1 MRFLFKNLSS
11 LLISLTLA
19 ILVWIAAVREQ
30 NPPREDDYEQSIPI
44 EVIAPADNL
53 VNTTALPET
62 VRLRLVAPESSWE
75 TLTPSKFRA
84 SIDLSGL
91 EEGLN
96 DVPIQVNVSDRQI
109 EIIGQSPSEATVNL
123 EIVQAITL
131 PVQIEV
137 LDTPPLGYINR
148 APMVEPAIV
157 QISGPASLVSQ
168 ADEAVSE
175 VFIRNSKETLQGL
188 RDVIIRNRANQPVK
202 GLTIDP
208 AKVDVI
214 LPIEQRFGYKDVSVR
229 VRVQGGVAPG
239 YRVSNISV
247 IPPTLTLVGNPN
259 ALSEIAGLIETT
271 PINLDQATE
280 NIIRNVSLNLPDGV
294 TTVLSEQGGDGPGG
308 VQVTVEVTPLED
320 SITMQR
326 PITQQGIDPNFWWRT
341 SPNRADVFLSGP
353 APQLQAL
360 RVSDIE
366 VIVDLFGLEP
376 GVHKLQPTVFLP
388 EGLQI
393 DSIQPE
399 MIEIT
404 IGRIIQRPVT
414 QLELN
419 PSYSWTASPNRVNV
433 NVFGPSDSLEALR
446 SNEVRV
452 IVDLDGLGPGL
463 YEVRPAVSL
472 PFGLNV
478 DSISPETIDVTIEL
492 KTSPTIT
499 ATETVSVTLAPPAM
513 ETTTP

>member
-1 MRFLFKNLSS
+1 VRFLLKNLSS
-11 LLISLTLA
+11 ILISFTLA

-30 NPPREDDYEQSIPI
+30 NPPHEDDYDQSIPI
-44 EVIAPADNL
+44 EVIAPANNL
-53 VNTTALPET
+53 VNTTTLPET
-62 VRLRLVAPESSWE
+62 VRLRIVAPESSWA

-84 SIDLSGL
+84 SIDLSQLG
-91 EEGLN
+91 EGLN
-96 DVPIQVNVSDRQI
+96 DVPIHVNVSDRQI
-109 EIIGQSPSEATVNL
+109 EILEQNPSEATVNL
-123 EIVQAITL
+123 EAMQVITL
-131 PVQIEV
+131 PVQVEI

-148 APMVEPAIV
+148 APTVEPGIV

-175 VFIRNSKETLQGL
+175 VFIRNSKETLQGS
-188 RDVIIRNRANQPVK
+188 RDVIIHNRAKQAIK
-202 GLTIDP
+202 GLTVNP
-208 AKVDVI
+208 AKVEVT
-214 LPIEQRFGYKDVSVR
+214 LPIEQRFGYKDVTVS

-239 YRVSNISV
+239 YRVSNISAN
-247 IPPTLTLVGNPN
+247 PPTLTLVGNPN
-259 ALSEIAGLIETT
+259 SLNEIPGFIETS

-280 NIIRNVSLNLPDGV
+280 NIVRNVSVNLPDGV

-326 PITQQGIDPNFWWRT
+326 PITQQGIDPNFWWRA

-376 GVHKLQPTVFLP
+376 GVHKLEPTVFLP

-419 PSYSWTASPNRVNV
+419 PSYSWAATPNRVNV
-433 NVFGPSDSLEALR
+433 NISGPNSSLQALR
-446 SNEVRV
+446 SNEVKV
-452 IVDLDGLGPGL
+452 IVDLDGLGPGS
-463 YEVRPAVSL
+463 YKVRPVVTL
-472 PFGLNV
+472 PFGIDV
-478 DSISPETIDVTIEL
+478 DSISPEAVDVLIEL
-492 KTSPTIT
+492 NASSTIT
-499 ATETVSVTLAPPAM
+499 ATDTISATAPSLGT
-513 ETTTP
+513 ETTIP